1 VIELLPAGSCVV
13 FVVKVAVPLA
23 SVAFPRLAAP
33 LMNVTVPPGVP
44 APAPVVTVAV
54 NVTACPN
61 IDGLG
66 EEPVIV
72 LVVAALFT
80 VCRTDPE
87 LTANL
92 VEPL

>member
-1 VIELLPAGSCVV
+1 VIESLPPGSWVV
-13 FVVKVAVPLA
+13 LVVKEAVPPT
-23 SVAFPRLAAP
+23 SVAFPRLAVP
-33 LMNVTVPPGVP
+33 FKNVTVPPGVP

-61 IDGLG
+61 VDGFG

-87 LTANL
+87 LMANF

>member
-1 VIELLPAGSCVV
+1 
-13 FVVKVAVPLA
+13 
-23 SVAFPRLAAP
+23 
-33 LMNVTVPPGVP
+33 MNVTVPPGVP
-44 APAPVVTVAV
+44 APAPVATVAV

-61 IDGLG
+61 VDGFG
-66 EEPVIV
+66 EAPVIV

-87 LTANL
+87 LTANF